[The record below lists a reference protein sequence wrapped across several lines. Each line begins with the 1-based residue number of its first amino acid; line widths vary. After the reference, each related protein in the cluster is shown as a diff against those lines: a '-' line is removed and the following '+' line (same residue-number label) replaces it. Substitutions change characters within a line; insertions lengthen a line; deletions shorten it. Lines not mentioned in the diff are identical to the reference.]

1 LKFPESLI
9 LADVDPLKR
18 GTYEKLAFEEP
29 RLKPTV
35 PYALT
40 ISKMTLKMLNHG
52 SSALPI
58 IRVRYFVSLIIR
70 FVHALALTSMIQM
83 SQRERASH
91 HMSKASWRRALQ
103 CQDDLQKKRKYVLP
117 TNIAHDRFRI
127 GVVLAFD
134 FGI

>member
-1 LKFPESLI
+1 MTTIMTSLLNVLKFPERLI
-9 LADVDPLKR
+9 LAFSIIL
-18 GTYEKLAFEEP
+18 GGEAYEKLAFEEP

-58 IRVRYFVSLIIR
+58 IRVRCLVNNVR
-70 FVHALALTSMIQM
+70 FLWAFALTSMIQI

-103 CQDDLQKKRKYVLP
+103 CQIGLWKEKDTHCQP
-117 TNIAHDRFRI
+117 T
-127 GVVLAFD
+127 
-134 FGI
+134 